1 MKPIL
6 ALVVLA
12 VLLFPTATIAQ
23 FGSPSYRCDATRKYY
38 CVANEGCKQIP
49 ATTFARMNMQ
59 NRMYSR
65 CDRNGC
71 DDYSAA
77 MSVSGQFLMIDVSGR
92 GLTAKISLDCSAFH
106 ETVSLGHEVYISF
119 GPCKSDAAPR

>member
-12 VLLFPTATIAQ
+12 VLLFPTATIAE

-65 CDRNGC
+65 CIETD
-71 DDYSAA
+71 
-77 MSVSGQFLMIDVSGR
+77 VMITPP
-92 GLTAKISLDCSAFH
+92 LCPSLVNF
-106 ETVSLGHEVYISF
+106 
-119 GPCKSDAAPR
+119 